1 MKPFLRLPAVVVLGL
16 VVGTAA
22 AQTRD
27 PATGDPSGSPSTG
40 LPQASP
46 SANPSRGPTA
56 DGSREKPPELPA
68 LPSSSRFHDWSQ
80 LKDESWAFD
89 PDDRPV
95 LGYSV
100 HATPA
105 ARAALEEA
113 DSALA
118 GGDAAKAARLYA
130 AMVGA
135 NADEVIPVAGTP
147 PRWVG
152 AGEWA
157 LYELMTR
164 VAEPARAGIETPDQ
178 RRAVAEA
185 IAWRDVGA
193 LRQLS
198 WTLEGTGEGLRAT
211 ALAARLLA
219 ESGRND
225 AERAA
230 AERALLQKPD
240 AELAAFR
247 ARLPAT
253 AVPAGTCGAELPATR
268 LDPVWTSPLPIARL
282 ADNNPFLLW
291 RDNGE
296 APIAPVVPVVR
307 DGVIYLTDSLSV
319 SALDLYSG
327 HRLWHHAGPL
337 EELGDTDPTGRWFG
351 LDTYVDSQRER
362 AISPYQLLSPA
373 ITADLVVTTE
383 QVLERRHELPRFD
396 TIPIGWPLPWRR
408 LVALDRATGALR
420 WSQERPEAGP
430 DDFRNSFNVAGPPA
444 VADGVVYAAG
454 SISQG
459 AINSYVAAFDLAT
472 GELLWRTLLCAGQQ
486 DLTMFNRPFQEH
498 TASPPLVADG
508 SVYVCTNLGVAG
520 CVDAWSGRIRWL
532 TGYEAMARRPSRS
545 PEHDQRR
552 DVQWLN
558 GPPLLVGGR
567 LLVTPLDSG
576 KLFAFEPGT
585 GRTLWSLDS
594 RELGT
599 LGSRHQLVASES
611 GAVLLL
617 GDEQLERLDIVHGSV
632 TWTLPIVSPEGND
645 VLTGM
650 ATACGERLLVPLES
664 RLLVCDAGAPR
675 ILEQREW
682 PKRPYPVRM
691 AQIADAV
698 LLATDNDSLFA
709 SVDLERA
716 LDELASRAS
725 GSPEALLRF
734 AELSLSAGHLA
745 EAEAGFDALIESETG
760 TWRERAVAGRIK
772 ASLDGARLQDD
783 VEHWTGVLQ
792 VALRLGDVWS
802 VAPEALESLDELG
815 AGDGVDGWLETLA
828 ALDGNR
834 RIDLGRLTPQGS
846 QPAGLVL
853 ALRQLPAEE
862 PGPAV
867 AQLQQM
873 LQRWPDESWE
883 GRPVREQASRRI
895 GELLEAHGHQ
905 LYASFDAQAER
916 ELSDA
921 GGDADAIAAVS
932 QRYPHA
938 RAVEQS
944 RLQHHEELL
953 AAGQGR
959 ALLEELAV
967 SSGSPSGAAR
977 AALRA
982 RAARQVGE
990 TALADALE
998 GRHAAPALVRLPA
1011 LPSSDAQVGT
1021 VEVSSGGTV
1030 HFADFA
1036 GVADAPYDAMA
1047 LGTVSG
1053 SGELFLLDS
1062 VTGRIVWRR
1071 SMPGQLTYPTSK
1083 DAAFLRSGARV
1094 FAEVPGRT
1102 RPDRPAGDVLEA
1114 VSLADG
1120 ATLWSRVLTGRKRT
1134 TLLADGL
1141 VLRLTL
1147 ESQGAAR
1154 QFRLDGF
1161 GQVTG
1166 VQVLSLDLPPCQ
1178 SAKLYGVGAYV
1189 VVYAYGSTLNDG
1201 TPQDVR
1207 LWTLDLAAG
1216 DLREH
1221 SALPVASPGVVT
1233 ALQDPPCLLLA
1244 QRQPPPVLGTWLGG
1258 WNPETGATEWSV
1270 EAPTD
1275 AVDAHTL
1282 LEAAAGRAV
1291 LLCRTPVASGPE
1303 PMRLLSFDSRAGLR
1317 ATVDAGS
1324 GLERLAG
1331 RDDGPVP
1338 RLVLLDTVDG
1348 ARLVVADG
1356 ATGEL
1361 RFELR
1366 LPAPAPGAPRRSP
1379 LDELAVVQGRDAFV
1393 LADLPTSSSQPTTL
1407 RVVDGETG
1415 RERYSVVLDA
1425 IGQNGRR
1432 DLAAV
1437 EGALLL
1443 AQGGSVRIVRSAT
1456 R

>member
-1 MKPFLRLPAVVVLGL
+1 MTPFLRLPAVVVLGL
-16 VVGTAA
+16 VAGTAA

-46 SANPSRGPTA
+46 SANPPRGPTA
-56 DGSREKPPELPA
+56 DGPREEPPRSPA
-68 LPSSSRFHDWSQ
+68 LPSAARFAGWSD
-80 LKDESWAFD
+80 LRDDTWTFD

-118 GGDAAKAARLYA
+118 AGDAPRAARLYA

-135 NADEVIPVAGTP
+135 NADEVIPVAGVP

-157 LYELMTR
+157 LYELLTR
-164 VAEPARAGIETPDQ
+164 VPESARAAIESPEQ

-185 IAWRDVGA
+185 IAWRDLPA
-193 LRQLS
+193 LRRLA
-198 WTLEGTGEGLRAT
+198 WMLEGTGEGLRAT

-219 ESGRND
+219 ESGAND
-225 AERAA
+225 AARAA
-230 AERALLQKPD
+230 AERALVQRPD
-240 AELAAFR
+240 DALAAFR

-253 AVPAGTCGAELPATR
+253 AAPEAVCGSELPAGR
-268 LDPVWTSPLPIARL
+268 LDPVWTSPLPIARQ
-282 ADNNPFLLW
+282 AKNNPFLLW
-291 RDNGE
+291 RDPGE
-296 APIAPVVPVVR
+296 APIAPIVPVVR

-337 EELGDTDPTGRWFG
+337 EEIGDNDPTGRWFG

-362 AISPYQLLSPA
+362 AISPFQLASPTV
-373 ITADLVVTTE
+373 TAELVVTTE

-430 DDFRNSFNVAGPPA
+430 DDFRNAFNVAGPPA
-444 VADGVVYAAG
+444 VADGVVFAAG
-454 SISQG
+454 SVSQG

-520 CVDAWSGRIRWL
+520 CLDAWSGRIRWL
-532 TGYEAMARRPSRS
+532 TGYESTVRRPSRS

-552 DVQWLN
+552 DVHWLN
-558 GPPLLVGGR
+558 DPPLLVGGR

-576 KLFAFEPGT
+576 KLFAYDPGT

-594 RELGT
+594 RELGGE
-599 LGSRHQLVASES
+599 GSRHQLLASAS

-617 GDEQLERLDIVHGSV
+617 GDERLERLDIVRGSV
-632 TWTLPIVSPEGND
+632 AGSLTIVPPEGSD
-645 VLTGM
+645 GLTGR
-650 ATACGERLLVPLES
+650 ATVCGERVLVPLES
-664 RLLVCDAGAPR
+664 KLLVCDAGALR
-675 ILEQREW
+675 VVEQSEW
-682 PKRPYPVRM
+682 PRRPYPVRM
-691 AQIADAV
+691 AQVADAV

-709 SVDLERA
+709 AVDLERA

-760 TWRERAVAGRIK
+760 AWRERAVSGRIK

-802 VAPEALESLDELG
+802 VAPEALESLDDLG
-815 AGDGVDGWLETLA
+815 AAEAVEAWLGTLA
-828 ALDGNR
+828 ALDAGR

-853 ALRQLPAEE
+853 ALRQLPADE
-862 PGPAV
+862 PGAAV
-867 AQLQQM
+867 ARLQEM
-873 LQRWPDESWE
+873 LESWPDESWD
-883 GRPVREQASRRI
+883 GRPVREQAARRI
-895 GELLEAHGHQ
+895 GELLEAHGHE
-905 LYASFDAQAER
+905 LYARFDQAAER
-916 ELSDA
+916 ELAAA
-921 GGDADAIAAVS
+921 GGDADAAAAVAA
-932 QRYPHA
+932 RYPHA
-938 RAVEQS
+938 RAVEQA
-944 RLQHHEELL
+944 RLARDEALL
-953 AAGQGR
+953 AAGKGR
-959 ALLEELAV
+959 DLLEELAV
-967 SSGSPSGAAR
+967 SSGSPSGATL

-990 TALADALE
+990 AALADALE
-998 GRHAAPALVRLPA
+998 GRPAPVELARLPA
-1011 LPSSDAQVGT
+1011 LPAADAQVST

-1030 HFADFA
+1030 HFADLD
-1036 GVADAPYDAMA
+1036 GVSDAPFDTMA
-1047 LGTVSG
+1047 LGTVTG

-1062 VTGRIVWRR
+1062 ATSRLVWRR
-1071 SMPGQLTYPTSK
+1071 SMPGQLPYPSTK
-1083 DAAFLRSGARV
+1083 DADFLRSDGRL
-1094 FAEVPGRT
+1094 FAEVTGR
-1102 RPDRPAGDVLEA
+1102 RAGDVLEA
-1114 VSLADG
+1114 ISLADG
-1120 ATLWSRVLTGRKRT
+1120 ASLWSRVLSGRKRS

-1166 VQVLSLDLPPCQ
+1166 VHVLSLDLPPCQ
-1178 SAKLYGVGAYV
+1178 SARLHRAGAHV
-1189 VVYAYGSTLNDG
+1189 VVYSVGSTLNDG

-1207 LWTLDLAAG
+1207 LWTLDLRAG
-1216 DLREH
+1216 ELRAH
-1221 SALPVASPGVVT
+1221 PAPPVASPWVVA

-1244 QRQPPPVLGTWLGG
+1244 QRRPPPVLATWLGG

-1270 EAPTD
+1270 DVPTD
-1275 AVDAHTL
+1275 TVDQHSL
-1282 LEAAAGRAV
+1282 LEAGPGRAV
-1291 LLCRTPVASGPE
+1291 LLCATPVASGPE
-1303 PMRLLSFDSRAGLR
+1303 PMRLLSIDSRAGLR
-1317 ATVDAGS
+1317 ATVDAGL
-1324 GLERLAG
+1324 GLEPLAG
-1331 RDDGPVP
+1331 REGPVP

-1348 ARLVVADG
+1348 ARLVVAD
-1356 ATGEL
+1356 ATSGEL

-1366 LPAPAPGAPRRSP
+1366 LPAAAPGAPRRSP
-1379 LDELAVVQGRDAFV
+1379 LDELSVVQGRDGFV
-1393 LADLPTSSSQPTTL
+1393 LADLPTSSSLPTTL
-1407 RVVDGETG
+1407 RVVDGESG
-1415 RERYSVVLDA
+1415 RERYSVVLDPLS
-1425 IGQNGRR
+1425 QNGRR

-1443 AQGGSVRIVRSAT
+1443 AQGGSVRIVRSPQ